1 MSGYAGFQIRKPV
14 MARTSMPNDVTLG
27 VPGLELAPGGHVCAL
42 YPTLADRD
50 DILMPYLREGLS
62 RGDKCFCAVDSTDS
76 ESVLVALGADV
87 DLAPF
92 LDRHQLDVREA
103 RETYLRDGRF
113 SPDTVIKFWEHEV
126 GEALSGEF
134 SFARVVGEMTWAL
147 RLLSNI
153 EELVVYESRLNRYLP
168 RYPQAIL
175 CMYELGRFD
184 GDTLVDVLKV
194 HPKVLLGGMLIDNPY
209 YIEPDE
215 FLATRQ
221 RPHEPVSHSPI

>member
-1 MSGYAGFQIRKPV
+1 
-14 MARTSMPNDVTLG
+14 MAQTGMRNDVTLG
-27 VPGLELAPGGHVCAL
+27 APGLKLGPGDHVCAL

-62 RGDKCFCAVDSTDS
+62 RGDKCICVVDSTDS
-76 ESVLVALGADV
+76 ESVLVGLGTDV

-92 LDRHQLDVREA
+92 LDRHQLDVRES
-103 RETYLRDGRF
+103 RETYLRDGGF
-113 SPDTVIKFWEHEV
+113 SPDMVIKFWEHEV
-126 GEALSGEF
+126 GEALAGEF
-134 SFARVVGEMTWAL
+134 SFVRVVGEMTWAL
-147 RLLSNI
+147 RLSTI

-194 HPKVLLGGMLIDNPY
+194 HPKVLLGDMLIDNPY

-221 RPHEPVSHSPI
+221 RPHEPVSHSPR